1 MPYLKLGKK
10 KYWVSSSTCLGMP
23 CFQPGAYQ
31 HRGTTNSGSRNT
43 GSYSLMCMENAYR
56 GCPLSRKED
65 KEIAKS
71 RKKEGWKVT
80 Y

>member
-10 KYWVSSSTCLGMP
+10 KYWVSSSTCMGMP

-31 HRGTTNSGSRNT
+31 HRGTTNSGSRDT
-43 GSYSLMCMENAYR
+43 LMCMENAYQ
-56 GCPLSRKED
+56 GCLLSRKED

-71 RKKEGWKVT
+71 RKKEGWKFVF
-80 Y
+80 

>member
-31 HRGTTNSGSRNT
+31 PRGTTNSGSRDT
-43 GSYSLMCMENAYR
+43 LMCMESAY
-56 GCPLSRKED
+56 
-65 KEIAKS
+65 
-71 RKKEGWKVT
+71 
-80 Y
+80 